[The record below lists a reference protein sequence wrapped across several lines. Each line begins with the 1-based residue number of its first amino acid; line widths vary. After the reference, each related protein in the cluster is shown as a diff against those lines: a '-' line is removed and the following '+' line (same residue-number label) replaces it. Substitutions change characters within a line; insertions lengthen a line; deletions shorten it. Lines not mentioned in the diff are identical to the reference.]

1 MKDNQLIQA
10 LKFKYEY
17 EVNKHRVDLNNFI
30 NNPVA
35 VAEHE
40 SIVDTADIIVEKLAT
55 SEEKLATLEAHVGG
69 F

>member
-1 MKDNQLIQA
+1 MKDNQIIQA